1 MSDFWN
7 NLWGAIWF
15 FFWAFAIFAYLI
27 ALFNVVIDLFRD
39 HKLGGWAKAIWIL
52 FLIAVPFITVLI
64 YLIARGSGMAERGAK
79 EMKQAQDAN
88 TQYIREVAGHSASDE
103 IAKAKELHNAGTISD
118 AEFESLKAKAL
129 S

>member
-15 FFWAFAIFAYLI
+15 FFWAFAILAYLI

-39 HKLGGWAKAIWIL
+39 HKLGGWAKAVWIL

-79 EMKQAQDAN
+79 EVKQAQDAN
-88 TQYIREVAGHSASDE
+88 TQYIREVAGHSSSDE
-103 IAKAKELHNAGTISD
+103 IAKAKQLHDAGTISD

-129 S
+129 K